1 MEISGRK
8 VNGLVKGVICE
19 VLEINGNWA
28 KIKNGYVSLDYLKKR

>member
-1 MEISGRK
+1 MAKDEN
-8 VNGLVKGVICE
+8 VL